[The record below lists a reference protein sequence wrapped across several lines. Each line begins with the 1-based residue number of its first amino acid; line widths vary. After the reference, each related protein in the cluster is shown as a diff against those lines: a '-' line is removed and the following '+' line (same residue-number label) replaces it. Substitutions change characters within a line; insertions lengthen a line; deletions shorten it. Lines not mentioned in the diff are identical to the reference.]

1 MKFREIVEA
10 VYSKNNADNSVKGRF
25 AAHKEIGDRV
35 TSLIEQKK
43 IEPNKV
49 SMKQLWEE
57 TVVAFDLQEGIVSS
71 AFPTIAGSI
80 ISSVII
86 QAYQDFPKQ
95 GLQLVRTV
103 PSKLKISN
111 IVGWQAMGAM
121 DKILERE
128 DIKEVIPNLEKT
140 QTIKNFKYAGLVSL
154 TREDIFFDQTGD
166 LMDRANGIGNEGA
179 RKQDEILLK
188 KMIDADSDA
197 LSGAA
202 LYTSGNSNLNTA
214 NGLGTS
220 GWEKVDQ
227 ILTTKTDEQGKPI
240 WVFSEKP
247 TMMVA
252 AKNKHVAWRLKNN
265 EHGTLNSGNLDANPS
280 KDAFN
285 IVVNPYFTTPKT
297 NTDWLYGNF
306 KRQFRWE
313 EVWPMQTAKRAGQNT
328 DRGFHNDIFQET
340 KASFFGGAGSIDT
353 RFVEKNTA

>member
-1 MKFREIVEA
+1 MKFREIIEA
-10 VYSKNNADNSVKGRF
+10 VYTRHSADSSVKGRL
-25 AAHKEIGDRV
+25 AAHKEIGEKI
-35 TSLIEQKK
+35 TKLIKEKK
-43 IEPNKV
+43 ISADRI

-71 AFPTIAGSI
+71 AFPTIAGEI

-86 QAYQDFPKQ
+86 QAYEDFPKQ

-111 IVGWQAMGAM
+111 IPGWQAMGAM
-121 DKILERE
+121 DKVIERE
-128 DIKEVIPNLEKT
+128 DIPELIPNAEKVN
-140 QTIKNFKYAGLVSL
+140 TIRNFKYAGLISL
-154 TREDIFFDQTGD
+154 TREDIFFDQTGE
-166 LMDRANGIGNEGA
+166 LMDRAMGVGNEGA
-179 RKQDEILLK
+179 RKQDELILK

-197 LSGAA
+197 LSNAA
-202 LYTSGNSNLNTA
+202 LYSAGNSNLNTV
-214 NGLGTS
+214 NGLGTV
-220 GWEKVDQ
+220 GWETVDQ
-227 ILTTKTDEQGKPI
+227 SLTTKTDEQGKPI
-240 WVFSEKP
+240 WVFSDKP

-265 EHGTLNSGNLDANPS
+265 DHGTLNSGNLDANPS

-285 IVVNPYFTTPKT
+285 IVINPYFTTPKT
-297 NTDWLYGNF
+297 NTDWYYGVF

-313 EVWPMQTAKRAGQNT
+313 EVWKMQTAKRAGQNT

-340 KASFFGGAGSIDT
+340 KASFFGGAGAIDF